1 MPLLFCS
8 APFRCRSHPGYSLA
22 RLSELCPSLSSRV
35 FAFAVRRVSARCR
48 SFARLCFS
56 LSMPSYAL
64 PCCALASPRCAV
76 PLPCCALAS
85 LLVSMPAL
93 CTAVPCFAVSLPCHA
108 GPSRL
113 RAVLFRFRS
122 NPSSALAVPVD
133 ATLRLCLQCFSDA
146 GRGYA
151 NQCRC
156 NSHRYVSSLFLCRS
170 ILCVAYAA
178 HRVSSPSLIGAYPRP
193 IKSYRLPG
201 LSILRFAYAS
211 LSATIHFCSGA

>member
-1 MPLLFCS
+1 MLCP
-8 APFRCRSHPGYSLA
+8 
-22 RLSELCPSLSSRV
+22 RLSAQCHS
-35 FAFAVRRVSARCR
+35 FAVLCQGCALRYLALPMPRTSLLCHCVALRCN
-48 SFARLCFS
+48 SFAY
-56 LSMPSYAL
+56 P
-64 PCCALASPRCAV
+64 
-76 PLPCCALAS
+76 
-85 LLVSMPAL
+85 LVS
-93 CTAVPCFAVSLPCHA
+93 TQ
-108 GPSRL
+108 
-113 RAVLFRFRS
+113 FRFRS

-156 NSHRYVSSLFLCRS
+156 NSHRYISSLFLCRS

-201 LSILRFAYAS
+201 LSILRFASAS
-211 LSATIHFCSGA
+211 QSATIHFRSGA

>member
-1 MPLLFCS
+1 MLCP
-8 APFRCRSHPGYSLA
+8 
-22 RLSELCPSLSSRV
+22 RLSAQCH
-35 FAFAVRRVSARCR
+35 
-48 SFARLCFS
+48 SF
-56 LSMPSYAL
+56 
-64 PCCALASPRCAV
+64 ASPRSAV
-76 PLPCCALAS
+76 PLPCCAHAS
-85 LLVSMPAL
+85 LLVSTPRL
-93 CTAVPCFAVSLPCHA
+93 CTAVPCFAIALRCNSFAYPLVSTQ
-108 GPSRL
+108 
-113 RAVLFRFRS
+113 FRFRS

-156 NSHRYVSSLFLCRS
+156 NSPRYISSLFLCRS

-201 LSILRFAYAS
+201 LSILRFASAS
-211 LSATIHFCSGA
+211 QSAAIHFCSGA